1 MPTSKTTETSEPQAP
16 VLDAELVKVL
26 AHPLRH
32 RILVALSERV
42 ASPKELADEFG
53 ERLGNVSYHVKV
65 LADMGCIELVS
76 TTPRRGAVEHHYRAV
91 RRPYFSDE
99 DWASLPLQ
107 SRRAIGSQQLGR
119 LLRDIVEAAEAGG
132 FDRTDSHVSWM
143 PLELDETAIEE
154 LSEMLRQVLER
165 SMELQAESLV
175 RLEGEPGVATQL
187 TMLHH
192 LRP

>member
-1 MPTSKTTETSEPQAP
+1 MPASNTTEAGEPPP
-16 VLDAELVKVL
+16 VLDPELVKVL

-32 RILVALSERV
+32 RILVVLSERV
-42 ASPKELADEFG
+42 ASPKEIAELFG

-99 DWASLPLQ
+99 DWARLPLQ

-119 LLRDIVEAAEAGG
+119 MLTDIVEAAEAGG
-132 FDRTDSHVSWM
+132 FDRTDAHVSWI
-143 PLELDETAIEE
+143 PLELDEPALAE
-154 LSEMLRQVLER
+154 LTEMLRQVLER
-165 SMELQAESLV
+165 SMELEAESLA
-175 RLEGEPGVATQL
+175 RLQGEPGIAAQL
-187 TMLHH
+187 MMLQF